1 MIEEKKIQADEVELK
16 RGITW
21 RSLLGIIYSAA
32 VIQPV
37 VIWIYLATGNL
48 ILGLATYATIFVFSE
63 LAALS
68 GKPLTK
74 QEILIFMVGSQFASI
89 GVYLWP
95 NLVYNLYLRRHPLIA
110 SIGIAALIPDWF
122 APNPKSPV
130 WNLQTFFHPDWITPI
145 TLNLVMIISSILV
158 DLSLG
163 FLTRE
168 LYVIHE
174 KLAFPIAQV
183 QASICETLADRK
195 PSRLK
200 IFTFS
205 SLISFIYGII
215 LYAIPTLSEA
225 ILNRTMVVLPL
236 PWIDLN
242 SMVEH
247 LVPGASLGIA
257 TDITV
262 IAIGLILPPV
272 ITISVLIG
280 SLAFYFVGNS
290 LLVSIGLFTEW
301 TPGMN
306 LQNAWQRSILNYWA
320 GPTIALGI
328 AAGIMPLIINP
339 RAIIDSFRSLL
350 RIPTAGGEVSLKL
363 ILLMYLAGIAI
374 GIVTAVILVPQF
386 PFWIFILLSGVW
398 PFVINI
404 ISARSLGVTGL
415 AINIPYVREGTIM
428 ASGYEGIDVW
438 FAPTLVPAAAGVGG
452 AQWCER
458 FKVAELT
465 STSPIDLVR
474 AMLIA
479 FPLALTLGFIY
490 TQMFWTIAPI
500 PSSLFPAPF
509 WDINVTMT
517 TLFLKRQATVFR
529 PDWMAV
535 TLVVGVVLQLLI
547 SFLRLPISLIGIA
560 MGATWPIANAVG
572 IMIGFMS
579 LKILEHL
586 YGKSWINQ
594 QKVTIVAGLFTGE
607 GLIVAFSAAA
617 AIISKSIWIRPI

>member
-1 MIEEKKIQADEVELK
+1 MIEEKEIKAEVKLK

-21 RSLLGIIYSAA
+21 RSLLGIVYSAA
-32 VIQPV
+32 VVQPV

-89 GVYLWP
+89 GVFLWP
-95 NLVYNLYLRRHPLIA
+95 NLIYNLYLRRHPLIA
-110 SIGIAALIPDWF
+110 SIGITDLIPDWF

-130 WNLQTFFHPDWITPI
+130 WNLQTFIHPEWIVPI
-145 TLNLVMIISSILV
+145 TMNLVMNVASILV
-158 DLSLG
+158 NLSLG

-174 KLAFPIAQV
+174 KLPFPIAQV
-183 QASICETLADRK
+183 QASICETLA
-195 PSRLK
+195 SRNPNRMK

-205 SLISFIYGII
+205 ALISFIYGIM

-225 ILNRTMVVLPL
+225 VLNRTMVVLPL

-262 IAIGLILPPV
+262 IAIGLILPPI

-290 LLVSIGLFTEW
+290 ILVSMGLFTEW

-328 AAGIMPLIINP
+328 VAGIMPLIINP

-350 RIPTAGGEVSLKL
+350 KVPITGG
-363 ILLMYLAGIAI
+363 
-374 GIVTAVILVPQF
+374 
-386 PFWIFILLSGVW
+386 
-398 PFVINI
+398 
-404 ISARSLGVTGL
+404 RS
-415 AINIPYVREGTIM
+415 R
-428 ASGYEGIDVW
+428 
-438 FAPTLVPAAAGVGG
+438 
-452 AQWCER
+452 
-458 FKVAELT
+458 
-465 STSPIDLVR
+465 
-474 AMLIA
+474 
-479 FPLALTLGFIY
+479 
-490 TQMFWTIAPI
+490 
-500 PSSLFPAPF
+500 
-509 WDINVTMT
+509 
-517 TLFLKRQATVFR
+517 
-529 PDWMAV
+529 
-535 TLVVGVVLQLLI
+535 
-547 SFLRLPISLIGIA
+547 
-560 MGATWPIANAVG
+560 
-572 IMIGFMS
+572 
-579 LKILEHL
+579 
-586 YGKSWINQ
+586 
-594 QKVTIVAGLFTGE
+594 
-607 GLIVAFSAAA
+607 
-617 AIISKSIWIRPI
+617 